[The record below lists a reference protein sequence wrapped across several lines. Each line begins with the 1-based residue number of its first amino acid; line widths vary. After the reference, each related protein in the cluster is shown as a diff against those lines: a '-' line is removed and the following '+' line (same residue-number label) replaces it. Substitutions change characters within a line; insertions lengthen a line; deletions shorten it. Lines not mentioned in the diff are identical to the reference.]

1 MNVPD
6 IPKIYTALAEWFS
19 CCVFVLA
26 LEKRYKNVIQ
36 FVYCY
41 LFTSILCIAILYWRM
56 ACCSLDSIYGS
67 GNDSYLSLYFQ
78 LL

>member
-26 LEKRYKNVIQ
+26 LEKRYKKMLYNLCIVTLFYQ
-36 FVYCY
+36 YFVYCNI
-41 LFTSILCIAILYWRM
+41 ILA
-56 ACCSLDSIYGS
+56 YG
-67 GNDSYLSLYFQ
+67 

>member
-1 MNVPD
+1 MLYNLCIV
-6 IPKIYTALAEWFS
+6 TF
-19 CCVFVLA
+19 
-26 LEKRYKNVIQ
+26 
-36 FVYCY
+36 
-41 LFTSILCIAILYWRM
+41 FTSILCIAILYWRM

>member
-6 IPKIYTALAEWFS
+6 IPKIHTALAEWFS

-41 LFTSILCIAILYWRM
+41 LFYQYFVYCNIILA
-56 ACCSLDSIYGS
+56 YG
-67 GNDSYLSLYFQ
+67 

>member
-26 LEKRYKNVIQ
+26 LERGIKMLYNLCIVTFLPV
-36 FVYCY
+36 FVYCNI
-41 LFTSILCIAILYWRM
+41 ILA
-56 ACCSLDSIYGS
+56 YG
-67 GNDSYLSLYFQ
+67 